1 MTVAVLTAIPQ
12 ELGHLRDALTD
23 RESVTAGP
31 LTAWRGV
38 LDGVPV
44 LVAGAGIGKV
54 NTALATTLLID
65 RLGASALIFSG
76 VAGGLDPD
84 LAIGDVVI
92 ADHLVQHDAG
102 WIEHGRLTPY
112 HPGHIP
118 FFNPVDAVGYS
129 LAPDLRAR
137 AQAALAGLDLP
148 AMSPAAGGSG
158 RPPRI
163 VFGRVLTGD
172 SYIHCEA
179 TRSRL
184 AADIGGQ
191 AVEMEGAAMAQVCAA
206 FGVPWLVVRALSD
219 LAGADSRFDF
229 HAFVTDVAAISAV
242 IVRRL
247 LPVL

>member
-12 ELGHLRDALTD
+12 ELGHLRDALED
-23 RESVTAGP
+23 GESVTAGP
-31 LTAWRGV
+31 LTAYRGS

-76 VAGGLDPD
+76 VAGGLDPE
-84 LAIGDVVI
+84 LSIGDVVI

-118 FFNPVDAVGYS
+118 FFNPVDAFGYG
-129 LAPDLRAR
+129 LTPELRAR
-137 AQAALAGLDLP
+137 AEAALTDLALP
-148 AMSPAAGGSG
+148 PVSRAAGGHD

-172 SYIHCEA
+172 SYIHCEE
-179 TRSRL
+179 TRTRL
-184 AADIGGQ
+184 AEEIGGR

-219 LAGADSRFDF
+219 LAGRDSRIDF
-229 HAFVTDVAAISAV
+229 RAFVTDVAAISAL

-247 LPVL
+247 LPVI

>member
-1 MTVAVLTAIPQ
+1 MTVAVLTAMPQ
-12 ELGHLRDALTD
+12 ELGHLRDALENGET
-23 RESVTAGP
+23 VTVGP
-31 LTAWRGV
+31 LTAYRGT

-76 VAGGLDPD
+76 VAGGLDPE
-84 LAIGDVVI
+84 LSIGDVVI

-118 FFNPVDAVGYS
+118 FFNPVEAFGYG
-129 LAPDLRAR
+129 LTPELRER
-137 AQAALAGLDLP
+137 AEAALTDLALP
-148 AMSPAAGGSG
+148 PVSRAAGGHD

-172 SYIHCEA
+172 SYIHCEE
-179 TRSRL
+179 TRTRL
-184 AADIGGQ
+184 AEEIGGR

-219 LAGADSRFDF
+219 LAGRDSRIDF
-229 HAFVTDVAAISAV
+229 RAFVTDVAAISAL

-247 LPVL
+247 LPVI

>member
-12 ELGHLRDALTD
+12 ELGHLRDALD
-23 RESVTAGP
+23 GAEEVTAGP
-31 LTAWRGV
+31 LTAWRGH

-44 LVAGAGIGKV
+44 LIAGAGIGKV

-102 WIEHGRLTPY
+102 WIEHGTLTPY

-118 FFNPVDAVGYS
+118 FFNPVEAFGYS
-129 LAPDLRAR
+129 LAPALKAR
-137 AQAALAGLDLP
+137 AEAALDGLTLP
-148 AMSPAAGGSG
+148 PLSAAAGGSD

-163 VFGRVLTGD
+163 GFGRVLTGD
-172 SYIHCEA
+172 SYIHCED
-179 TRSRL
+179 TRTRL
-184 AADIGGQ
+184 AADIGGL

-206 FGVPWLVVRALSD
+206 FGRPWLVVRALSD
-219 LAGADSRFDF
+219 LAGRESRIDF
-229 HAFVTDVAAISAV
+229 RAFVTDVAAHSAV

-247 LPVL
+247 LPVI

>member
-12 ELGHLRDALTD
+12 ELGHLRDALED
-23 RESVTAGP
+23 GESVTAGP
-31 LTAWRGV
+31 LTAYRGT

-76 VAGGLDPD
+76 VAGGLDPE
-84 LAIGDVVI
+84 LSIGDVVI

-118 FFNPVDAVGYS
+118 FFNPVAAFGYG
-129 LAPDLRAR
+129 LAPELRAR
-137 AQAALAGLDLP
+137 AEAALTDLALP
-148 AMSPAAGGSG
+148 PVSRAAGGHD

-172 SYIHCEA
+172 SYIHCEE
-179 TRSRL
+179 TRTRL
-184 AADIGGQ
+184 AEEIGGR

-219 LAGADSRFDF
+219 LAGRDSRIDF
-229 HAFVTDVAAISAV
+229 RAFVTDVAAISAL

-247 LPVL
+247 LPVI